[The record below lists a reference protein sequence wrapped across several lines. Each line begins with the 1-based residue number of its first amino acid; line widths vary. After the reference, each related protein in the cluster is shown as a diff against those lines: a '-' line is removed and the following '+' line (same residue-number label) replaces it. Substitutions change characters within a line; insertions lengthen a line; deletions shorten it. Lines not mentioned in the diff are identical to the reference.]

1 MVCIQPP
8 VICMLKDDL
17 LSGRPDLKES
27 WSVKGFLA
35 ILLVLVLISNAN
47 AACSISGGCTGNS
60 GDWESSANAFL
71 NSDVPGSFIPS
82 DALTA
87 DVSSEI
93 SSDKVISKNT
103 LNNTTAI
110 SIDPEPIN
118 YVLSSNRSDDFA
130 NGGIL
135 KPLIG
140 VSGSDV
146 VIDATDGN
154 NYSDQPHI
162 KDAIHLPSKSFL
174 YENGTLRP
182 ASELAGILGNSG
194 VSREDRAVIYGDRL
208 ASGDATFV
216 FWVMRYLGLDD
227 AKVLDGGLNDWNS
240 ASLPLESGPII
251 RKPTAYESRIRRK
264 LLADYNY
271 VKSGK
276 AQIVDA
282 RTFQEFGKKRIPGSI
297 SIDSGQVLENG
308 RIKDS
313 AQLNDTFSDL
323 GKDKPVVVY
332 SEDGFNASLV
342 WYALQLMG
350 YDSSLYTW
358 NDWEAHQSTNGSE
371 VSATKPGSRELV
383 IETSKYKKLG

>member
-17 LSGRPDLKES
+17 LSGRPDFKES
-27 WSVKGFLA
+27 WSVEGFLA
-35 ILLVLVLISNAN
+35 VLLVLVLIPNAN
-47 AACSISGGCTGNS
+47 ASCSISGGCGGNS

-82 DALTA
+82 DALNGA
-87 DVSSEI
+87 NVGSEI
-93 SSDKVISKNT
+93 LSDKATSKNT

-110 SIDPEPIN
+110 SIQLEAMN
-118 YVLSSNRSDDFA
+118 YISPSNRSDDFA

-135 KPLIG
+135 KPILG

-146 VIDATDGN
+146 VIDATNGN

-162 KDAIHLPSKSFL
+162 KGAIHLPSKSFL

-182 ASELAGILGNSG
+182 ASELAGILGNAG
-194 VSREDRAVIYGDRL
+194 VSREDRAIIYGDRL

-227 AKVLDGGLNDWNS
+227 ATVLDGGLNHWIS
-240 ASLPLESGPII
+240 ANLPQESGPII
-251 RKPTAYESRIRRK
+251 RKPTAYEPRIRRE

-271 VKSGK
+271 VKSGN

-297 SIDSGQVLENG
+297 SIDSAKVLENG

-332 SEDGFNASLV
+332 SDDGLNASLV

-350 YDSSLYTW
+350 YNSSLYTW
-358 NDWEAHQSTNGSE
+358 NDWEAHQST
-371 VSATKPGSRELV
+371 KRL
-383 IETSKYKKLG
+383 